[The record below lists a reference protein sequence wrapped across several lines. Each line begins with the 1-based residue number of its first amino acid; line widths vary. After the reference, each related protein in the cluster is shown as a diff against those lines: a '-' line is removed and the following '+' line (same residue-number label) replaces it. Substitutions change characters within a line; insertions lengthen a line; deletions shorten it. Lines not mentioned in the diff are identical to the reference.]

1 VVGRLLT
8 EVLNREVKEVVL
20 RADNKSAISLIKNLV
35 LNDRSKHIDTRYHLI
50 RDYEANGQIKV
61 QFIRTDE

>member
-35 LNDRSKHIDTRYHLI
+35 LNDRSRHIDTRYHLI